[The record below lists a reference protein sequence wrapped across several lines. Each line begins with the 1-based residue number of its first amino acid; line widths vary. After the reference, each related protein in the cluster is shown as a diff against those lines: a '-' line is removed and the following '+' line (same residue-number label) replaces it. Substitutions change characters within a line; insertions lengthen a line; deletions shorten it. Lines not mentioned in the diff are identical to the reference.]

1 MIRRP
6 PRSTRTDTLFPYT
19 TLFRSLGVEPRGLRA
34 KGNGE
39 IIDFAGVEHMA
50 GEFGR
55 LAERDRQHPRR
66 QRVKSPAMAG
76 LVLAQPRLAAHAFD
90 RGERLGRAEAHGRVV
105 DYPAVQPPPIGQ
117 RGTCDYSDSA
127 CSPLYAELA

>member
-66 QRVKSPAMAG
+66 QRVKRPAMAG
-76 LVLAQPRLAAHAFD
+76 LDLAQPRLAPPALD
-90 RGERLGRAEAHGRVV
+90 RGDPLGRASRKEQAPGGTQCVRSGNSRWSP
-105 DYPAVQPPPIGQ
+105 YP
-117 RGTCDYSDSA
+117 
-127 CSPLYAELA
+127 LNK